1 MSQYHVNYICYA
13 ILEIS
18 FHSLHLISLMGF
30 IDLIKVL
37 VKEDLYK
44 ALQWI
49 IRLGLNE
56 AEVCFDQ
63 LSNWRENFLSR

>member
-1 MSQYHVNYICYA
+1 MSQYHVKYICYV
-13 ILEIS
+13 ILLIS

-30 IDLIKVL
+30 IDFIKVL

-63 LSNWRENFLSR
+63 LSN

>member
-1 MSQYHVNYICYA
+1 
-13 ILEIS
+13 
-18 FHSLHLISLMGF
+18 MGF

-44 ALQWI
+44 ALQRI
-49 IRLGLNE
+49 IRLAINE

-63 LSNWRENFLSR
+63 LSNWRENFLSW

>member
-1 MSQYHVNYICYA
+1 MSQCHVKYICYA

-49 IRLGLNE
+49 IRLGLCVLTSSVTE
-56 AEVCFDQ
+56 EKIFSPDK
-63 LSNWRENFLSR
+63 L

>member
-1 MSQYHVNYICYA
+1 MFLCHSAMWSTSVMQ
-13 ILEIS
+13 S
-18 FHSLHLISLMGF
+18 HSLHLISLMGF

-56 AEVCFDQ
+56 PEVCFDQ
-63 LSNWRENFLSR
+63 LSN

>member
-1 MSQYHVNYICYA
+1 MSQYHVKYICYA

-30 IDLIKVL
+30 IDFIKVL

-49 IRLGLNE
+49 IRLGLCVLTSSVTE
-56 AEVCFDQ
+56 EKIFSPDK
-63 LSNWRENFLSR
+63 L